1 MDAESS
7 EPVTDNAAV
16 ADSPAPLERLVKA
29 QVFARDPEE
38 ITSTELDFV
47 IAELTKINARNRK
60 ARKDDEAVT
69 AMAVKVK
76 KTNVAAK
83 KKKAAGALPADI
95 LEAKL

>member
-1 MDAESS
+1 MDAERS
-7 EPVTDNAAV
+7 EPVADNVAA

-38 ITSTELDFV
+38 ITRPELDFV

-69 AMAVKVK
+69 ATALKVK
-76 KTNVAAK
+76 KTNAAAK

-95 LEAKL
+95 LEATL